1 MDLKTNVSFAG
12 CGFIGIYHVGASVCL
27 RKFAPHLL
35 TNKIGGSSAGAMCA
49 VALVCDL
56 PLVEVTRNVAM
67 LAFEVNDRMLGPFN
81 PTFNL
86 HRKLKAAFLDFFPED
101 VAEKSNGRLYI
112 SLTKAS
118 NKSNM
123 LINEF
128 LSKEDLVDA
137 VCASSFVP
145 VMSGLIPPK
154 FRGEFAIDGG
164 YSDNIPHLGGHTI
177 TVSPFAGDAS
187 ICPSDESFASLI
199 LSVPHGSG
207 GSVNISTDNVR
218 KLGDAII
225 PPNTRKMKEIC
236 SQGFLDAMRYLQI
249 CKMIRCQN
257 CLDLVSLDVFKDLSD
272 SCDMCENLRKSAKQE
287 VLPEEIEKVF
297 DDIGELEDQRKGLG
311 SMILSLSSQVAS
323 NASKTLSSTASMIT
337 TTVIGE
343 GKRRFAMMQL
353 FRLTMAPAKTLVM
366 LQPSIKQCPFM
377 DL

>member
-1 MDLKTNVSFAG
+1 
-12 CGFIGIYHVGASVCL
+12 
-27 RKFAPHLL
+27 
-35 TNKIGGSSAGAMCA
+35 
-49 VALVCDL
+49 
-56 PLVEVTRNVAM
+56 
-67 LAFEVNDRMLGPFN
+67 MLGPFN

-207 GSVNISTDNVR
+207 GSINISSDNVR

-236 SQGFLDAMRYLQI
+236 SQGFQDAMRYLQI